1 MNCFTIGNKE
11 NIQQMI
17 TSILTGKPFVHQ
29 SNSAMLLVNVHHML
43 GLEHMPYIMGTDEEN
58 ILFEVCL

>member
-17 TSILTGKPFVHQ
+17 ASILAGKPFVHK
-29 SNSAMLLVNVHHML
+29 SNPAMLFENVHHMF
-43 GLEHMPYIMGTDEEN
+43 GLEHMPYNMGTDEEN

>member
-17 TSILTGKPFVHQ
+17 ASILAGKPFVHK
-29 SNSAMLLVNVHHML
+29 SNPAMLFENFHHMF
-43 GLEHMPYIMGTDEEN
+43 GMEHMPYNMGTDEEN
-58 ILFEVCL
+58 ILLEVCL